1 LIVALELQFD
11 NLIIDLVVARVLH
24 DEFKKVENEG
34 NGNNAQLAFISQ
46 QKLNV
51 KQSPRDNKK

>member
-1 LIVALELQFD
+1 LIVALELPFD

-34 NGNNAQLAFISQ
+34 TSNNAQLAFISQ

-51 KQSPRDNKK
+51 KQSPRGNKK